1 MGFPAKWRHWIMQC
15 VTTVSYSILINGEPS
30 QPFKPKCGL
39 RQGDPM
45 SPYIFILVME
55 VLSRMLSKAE
65 ADGCIKGIRIARNT
79 PSISHLFFA
88 DDSLFFFKATHE
100 SCRELRGIIDSFCE
114 ASGEAINFDKSSVI
128 FSPNTPMDMKN
139 EFKRILVDGRSSRA
153 YQPLVDKVQQKILSW
168 KHLCLSQDGRLL
180 LINAILAALSA
191 NMLSVFMVPKKITR
205 KIDSLL
211 MHYWWSGSS
220 DKRSICWIKRKTL
233 ELPKGM
239 GGGGGVGLRSVEKYN
254 KALLVK
260 QAFRVHNSPNL
271 LLSKVMNAAYKRSPI
286 EAAINNSIQ
295 SNASWGYRCLGKCSS
310 MIKHGLGKAIFC
322 GNSDI
327 QHDVWFP
334 SGETKCK
341 NATQLRQTG
350 IAQVKDLMR
359 NDARVWNT
367 HLIWK
372 SFEKETT
379 REILSLHI
387 PEDNTDDQI
396 QWVADKKGNPTVK
409 SVYNFLIL
417 NHVDYQSIDRHDNIW
432 TKLWQSDLSPKWK
445 VFVWKLM
452 HNALATKD
460 NLRRR
465 GMGGDNVCVLC
476 EHDMESTSHLLRE
489 YTVAAHVWRS
499 SSLGVSTITNT
510 HLHFRD
516 WIKNF
521 LNFLWKEDGR
531 TSIRVITFVTILWSI
546 WLHRNSVIFR
556 HSNRNPALILRMAH
570 QFGEQWMNTTPIRNK
585 MKTTRTRDSLI
596 QHDGEGKHVI
606 LKGVGNDHEAILVTD
621 GAWKMHKKKKFPV
634 AAAGWVLRKGNIV
647 IAKEGVRVEAMNPS
661 HAEVKAIFMGLSY
674 ASQQDIQGVRIYTD
688 CIDAIISIRDFPHCE
703 LELVTYSVQ

>member
-1 MGFPAKWRHWIMQC
+1 
-15 VTTVSYSILINGEPS
+15 
-30 QPFKPKCGL
+30 
-39 RQGDPM
+39 
-45 SPYIFILVME
+45 
-55 VLSRMLSKAE
+55 
-65 ADGCIKGIRIARNT
+65 
-79 PSISHLFFA
+79 
-88 DDSLFFFKATHE
+88 
-100 SCRELRGIIDSFCE
+100 
-114 ASGEAINFDKSSVI
+114 
-128 FSPNTPMDMKN
+128 
-139 EFKRILVDGRSSRA
+139 
-153 YQPLVDKVQQKILSW
+153 
-168 KHLCLSQDGRLL
+168 
-180 LINAILAALSA
+180 
-191 NMLSVFMVPKKITR
+191 
-205 KIDSLL
+205 
-211 MHYWWSGSS
+211 
-220 DKRSICWIKRKTL
+220 
-233 ELPKGM
+233 
-239 GGGGGVGLRSVEKYN
+239 
-254 KALLVK
+254 
-260 QAFRVHNSPNL
+260 
-271 LLSKVMNAAYKRSPI
+271 SPI

-379 REILSLHI
+379 RESLSLHI

-465 GMGGDNVCVLC
+465 GMGGDN
-476 EHDMESTSHLLRE
+476 
-489 YTVAAHVWRS
+489 
-499 SSLGVSTITNT
+499 
-510 HLHFRD
+510 
-516 WIKNF
+516 
-521 LNFLWKEDGR
+521 
-531 TSIRVITFVTILWSI
+531 
-546 WLHRNSVIFR
+546 
-556 HSNRNPALILRMAH
+556 
-570 QFGEQWMNTTPIRNK
+570 FGEQWMNTTPIRNK